1 MQPSPASQPTLR
13 ARDGVRVREAAEP
26 DVPQIQAIFRAVYSE
41 TYPYRKYYDPIWLK
55 RALYTDD
62 QVILVAEDEAT
73 GEILGTAS
81 VVLDVGAHADLL
93 GEFGRLAVWK
103 EARGRGVGQ
112 LLMEGRLA
120 AVAERLH
127 VAVVENR
134 VAHPYSQRISH
145 ANHFA
150 PIGFLPLKHQFVK
163 RESVALFAR
172 HFGNGLRL
180 RKNHPRIIPEAYPL
194 ARLALQ
200 NVGLTPDPIVDDTA
214 QGYPYEDRFEVG
226 TLKAA
231 GLPLLMRIE
240 RGRIRNR
247 EVFGP
252 LRLQYGFFKL
262 TARQA
267 TYLVAREVAGP
278 DAGALAGAI
287 GFVRDTYDRTVRVFE
302 LICHDDGSVRF
313 LFQQLLSR
321 CREEWDT
328 AYVEVDVSAYA
339 PELQRTLLELG
350 FLPAAYI
357 PTMVFHDVERLDVVR
372 MVCLLIPPAF
382 DAMELTPQTKAVA
395 EAVMRNF
402 RRQAVLP
409 QLRDALDRLAL
420 LDGLTERQALRVAG
434 ACTIEHFE
442 AGEEL
447 FGVGDAAD
455 RMYVLLHGTVAVTLA
470 SGDEVGT
477 VGEGEALGEVALL
490 LGERHGAAAHAV
502 GSVAVASLDEEGLR
516 TLTRQQ
522 PDIAVVLYRNLAEGL
537 GQKLRRADLRLGG
550 LR

>member
-1 MQPSPASQPTLR
+1 MLPPADSPASLV
-13 ARDGVRVREAAEP
+13 ARDGIRVREATET
-26 DVPQIQAIFRAVYSE
+26 DVPAIQEIFRAVYSE
-41 TYPYRKYYDPIWLK
+41 TYPYRHYYDPVWLK
-55 RALYTDD
+55 RALYTDG
-62 QVILVAEDEAT
+62 QVIIVAEDEAS
-73 GEILGTAS
+73 GDILGTAS

-93 GEFGRLAVWK
+93 GEFGRLAVRK
-103 EARGRGVGQ
+103 EARGVGIGQ

-120 AVAERLH
+120 AIEGRLH
-127 VAVVENR
+127 VAIVENR

-145 ANHFA
+145 ANDFA
-150 PIGFLPLKHQFVK
+150 PVGFLPLKHQFVA

-194 ARLALQ
+194 AHLALQ
-200 NVGLTPDPIVDDTA
+200 NVGLAPDAIVDDTA
-214 QGYPYEDRFEVG
+214 QGYPYDDRFEVD
-226 TLKAA
+226 TLKAE

-302 LICHDDGSVRF
+302 LICHDDRSVRF
-313 LFQQLLSR
+313 LFQQLLER
-321 CREEWDT
+321 CLNEWDS

-339 PELQRTLLELG
+339 PQLQRTLLELG
-350 FLPAAYI
+350 FLPAAYV

-372 MVCLLIPPAF
+372 MVCLLVPPEF
-382 DAMELTPQTKAVA
+382 DAVELTSQTAAVA
-395 EAVMRNF
+395 EAVLRNF

-409 QLRDALDRLAL
+409 QLRDALHRLAL
-420 LDGLTERQALRVAG
+420 LDGLSERQALRVAG
-434 ACTIEHFE
+434 ACTIAHFK
-442 AGEEL
+442 AGERL
-447 FGVGDAAD
+447 FDVGEEAD
-455 RMYVLLHGTVAVTLA
+455 RMYVLLDGTVTITLE
-470 SGDEVGT
+470 SGEEVGT
-477 VGEGEALGEVALL
+477 VSEGEALGEVSLL
-490 LGERHGAAAHAV
+490 LGERHAAAAYAV
-502 GSVAVASLDEEGLR
+502 GPVAVASLDDAGLR
-516 TLTRQQ
+516 MLTRQQ
-522 PDIAVVLYRNLAEGL
+522 PDIAVVLYRNLAQGL
-537 GQKLRRADLRLGG
+537 GHKLRRADLRIG